1 MSSAPDV
8 DTSYLDKK
16 LEEDLDKF
24 LDLEFIL
31 ANTTS
36 CNCAPVSGTAAECYG
51 PQESG
56 ESVFHQQQLASYTS
70 VSDMNIPPPP
80 WHSLMAEL
88 LRSDMD
94 SFLPLNSPTIQGRF
108 MISSTS
114 FSSQDLFSEDIK
126 VEPTTMD
133 AYGPVSGLVPQSCTK
148 TKHEGSVSCL
158 MSGEQQPRLAT
169 SPQASIGSM
178 TPPLSPED
186 LMSSECQKS
195 QMCDSTTLMFPQSF
209 VCHTAS
215 GVFPHQYTG
224 IQLPHGAH
232 SRNPCPGVFGE
243 DAARSIQQQ
252 PVAVQRVLLT
262 PPSSPLEMIDTKPKR
277 SRRLWPR
284 KRTATHTCTFTGCGK
299 TYTKSSHLKA
309 HLRTHTGNNRMLNMY
324 SELSIQP
331 TMTCLQTMT
340 SLTLVLW
347 LQGRNRTT
355 AAGRAAAGSSLALT
369 SSHVISG
376 STPGIDRSSV
386 TCVNGRSPAQT
397 TSPCT

>member
-1 MSSAPDV
+1 MALSGSILPSISTFSIQKEKGWEHGRRGAMSSAPEV
-8 DTSYLDKK
+8 DSSYLDKK
-16 LEEDLDKF
+16 VEEDLDNF

-36 CNCAPVSGTAAECYG
+36 CDCAPVSGTAAECYG

-56 ESVFHQQQLASYTS
+56 ESVFHQQQQANYTS

-94 SFLPLNSPTIQGRF
+94 SSPTIQGRF

-114 FSSQDLFSEDIK
+114 FSSQEDIK
-126 VEPTTMD
+126 VELTTTD
-133 AYGPVSGLVPQSCTK
+133 AYGPQSCAK

-158 MSGEQQPRLAT
+158 VSCEQQPRLAN
-169 SPQASIGSM
+169 SPQASIGSI

-186 LMSSECQKS
+186 LMSSEYQKS
-195 QMCDSTTLMFPQSF
+195 QMCDTSTLIFPQSF

-232 SRNPCPGVFGE
+232 SRNPRPGVFGE

-262 PPSSPLEMIDTKPKR
+262 PPSSPLEMIDSKPKR
-277 SRRLWPR
+277 SRRTWPR

-309 HLRTHTGNNRMLNMY
+309 HLRTHTGEKPYHCSWEGCGWKFAR
-324 SELSIQP
+324 SDELTRHFRKHTGHRPFQ
-331 TMTCLQTMT
+331 CDLCE
-340 SLTLVLW
+340 
-347 LQGRNRTT
+347 
-355 AAGRAAAGSSLALT
+355 RAFSRSDHLAL
-369 SSHVISG
+369 HMK
-376 STPGIDRSSV
+376 RHM
-386 TCVNGRSPAQT
+386 
-397 TSPCT
+397 